1 MKSLIQDETSSEW
14 WKKKGWLSFSS
25 FFYLV
30 AGKNEERDHIEL
42 ILGQNSFNPNV
53 PFQFE
58 GDNNLSIQLC
68 SSKSGQ
74 LLTVTRL
81 TK

>member
-1 MKSLIQDETSSEW
+1 MK
-14 WKKKGWLSFSS
+14 
-25 FFYLV
+25 
-30 AGKNEERDHIEL
+30 RDHIEL
-42 ILGQNSFNPNV
+42 ILVQNSFNPNV
-53 PFQFE
+53 PFQVE

-74 LLTVTRL
+74 LFTVIRA